1 MKSINVLS
9 LFDGISCCHLALDRA
24 NIPINTYYASEIEKK
39 AMQVTMTHFPDTIQL
54 GDVEKWKDWNIDWN
68 SIDLVTFGSPCFSVG
83 TLITTQYGYKLI
95 EDIKPGDV
103 VKTHTGEY
111 HKVVSAGS
119 KIAEVVTLN
128 ATDNIFKTIVT
139 LNHPYYTKDKKGKIS
154 WTSVCNLK
162 EDMQI
167 ACFDP
172 KETNIKWVDY
182 KGYISEHKYTVVY
195 NLEVEK
201 DHSYIANNAVVHNCQ
216 GFSAAGKGLNFE
228 DPRSKLFFVAVDIL
242 NYLREVNPNIKF
254 LMENVK
260 MKKEWEDIITSYLG
274 VDPIFINSRVVS
286 AQDRKRLYW
295 CNWNVA
301 PIKERDVGFSDIC
314 EDGWFAGAMRGRRI
328 NSKGSRCD
336 YDKSIPIVQQIE
348 CRKDNKINCCTTVS
362 KDNVAVPIKRERQP
376 AKESEWRYLTPKEYE
391 RAQTLPDDYTA
402 CIKSSHKRRALCG
415 LGWTVDVIAHIFNS
429 YKRELLSP
437 HQSQD
442 VVGDKN
448 SNHNI

>member
-1 MKSINVLS
+1 MKPINVLS

-24 NIPINTYYASEIEKK
+24 NIPINTYYASEIEKN
-39 AMQVTMTHFPDTIQL
+39 AMQVTMAHFPDTIQL
-54 GDVEKWKDWNIDWN
+54 GDVEKWRDWNIDWN
-68 SIDLVTFGSPCFSVG
+68 SIDLVTFGSPC
-83 TLITTQYGYKLI
+83 
-95 EDIKPGDV
+95 E
-103 VKTHTGEY
+103 
-111 HKVVSAGS
+111 
-119 KIAEVVTLN
+119 
-128 ATDNIFKTIVT
+128 
-139 LNHPYYTKDKKGKIS
+139 
-154 WTSVCNLK
+154 
-162 EDMQI
+162 
-167 ACFDP
+167 
-172 KETNIKWVDY
+172 
-182 KGYISEHKYTVVY
+182 
-195 NLEVEK
+195 
-201 DHSYIANNAVVHNCQ
+201 

-228 DPRSKLFFVAVDIL
+228 DSRSRLFFVAVDIL

-274 VDPIFINSRVVS
+274 VGPIFINSRVVS

-301 PIKERDVGFSDIC
+301 PIKEKEVSFSDIC
-314 EDGWFAGAMRGRRI
+314 EDNWFAGAMRGRRI

-437 HQSQD
+437 NQPQD
-442 VVGDKN
+442 IVDDKS
-448 SNHNI
+448 SNRNI